1 MSFDLPPV
9 RYLAAVHIPLL
20 QGELPAVALVR
31 SDASSS
37 RLVKLTEVRG
47 RMFHDHIMGYLA
59 ELADKLVAIDQATS
73 IAVHLAVSGA
83 ALSGADVAGLLAG
96 KWPDES
102 WSFVRLAGTSD
113 LPQIDDSDER
123 LPLNQF
129 KLPRMAIVNTI
140 NYAYN
145 DPGRIYF
152 SIAEDEGRRLESQLS
167 KFTER
172 AATVP
177 ANDPDAI
184 LEYEGESLVI
194 ATGVAI
200 WHHLHSKSV
209 RAGMAREKLTQQGMR
224 I

>member
-1 MSFDLPPV
+1 MTFALPAIT
-9 RYLAAVHIPLL
+9 YLAAVHIPLL
-20 QGELPAVALVR
+20 QGEMPAVALIR
-31 SDASSS
+31 TDTTSS

-47 RMFHDHIMGYLA
+47 RMFHEHIMGYLA
-59 ELADKLVAIDQATS
+59 ELADKLVAIDKATS
-73 IAVHLAVSGA
+73 IAVHLTVSGA
-83 ALSGADVAGLLAG
+83 ALSGADISSLLAG

-102 WSFVRLAGTSD
+102 WSYVRLASGSE
-113 LPQIDDSDER
+113 LPSIEDSDER
-123 LPLNQF
+123 LPINQF

-152 SIAEDEGRRLESQLS
+152 SINDDEGRRLEGQLS

-194 ATGVAI
+194 ATGVAL
-200 WHHLHSKSV
+200 WHHFHSKSV
-209 RAGMAREKLTQQGMR
+209 RARLARETMNKQGMR